1 MRAVAI
7 VPAYQAELTVGEV
20 VRALSGLWP
29 VNGVAHRVIV
39 VDDGSTDATAEL
51 AEQAGAHVLRHL
63 ENRGKGAA
71 LRTGLERARE
81 LGAEVA
87 VSVDADGQHP
97 PAEALRLLRD
107 PSPPE
112 ALLLGVRDLIGAG
125 APRANQISNGISNF
139 FISAFT
145 RRALADTQCGLRRYP
160 VRTTLELEVQ
170 ADGYAFEA
178 EVVMRAARAGWTIAQ
193 LPVQVVY
200 PPEHMRVSH
209 FDPVRDPARIVAC
222 VLATLITARGPR

>member
-7 VPAYQAELTVGEV
+7 VPAYQAEHTVGEV
-20 VRALSGLWP
+20 VRELSQLWP
-29 VNGVAHRVIV
+29 VNGVSQRVIV
-39 VDDGSTDATAEL
+39 VDDGSTDATAER
-51 AEQAGAHVLRHL
+51 AEQAGAHVLRHP

-71 LRTGLERARE
+71 LRTGLEHARQ
-81 LGAEVA
+81 LGAVVA

-97 PAEALRLLRD
+97 AAEALRLLLD
-107 PSPPE
+107 PAPPDS
-112 ALLLGVRDLIGAG
+112 LLLGVRDLIGAG

-160 VRTTLELEVQ
+160 VRATLELEVQ

-178 EVVMRAARAGWTIAQ
+178 EVVMRAARARWPIAQ
-193 LPVQVVY
+193 VAVRVVY
-200 PPEHMRVSH
+200 PPEHERVSH
-209 FDPVRDPARIVAC
+209 FDPVRDPARIVVS
-222 VLATLITARGPR
+222 VLSTLVTARGPR